1 MARRHLLRSQ
11 TGATLLIFLILLVMG
26 ALIYVVNSLG
36 PEAVEAARARKT
48 EAALAQARD
57 ALMGYALRYREAQA
71 AQTPPKPD
79 RPYGFLPMPDPGTSR
94 FNSGQ
99 QNPSCNTEGCAMD
112 FINGLFPGQQETI
125 IGRLPW
131 KTLGLPPIRDGYEEC
146 LWYAVSAHH
155 KSLEFD
161 PNVPMN
167 WDTLGHFD
175 IVVANGTNAL
185 NSALS
190 SAHDRPVAIVFA
202 PGPLLPGQDRSN
214 SASDIV
220 TTCHGNY
227 DVKNYLDPAVATAL
241 GGVTNYLGNI
251 NAASGITG
259 DSDPS
264 NDPDVPKPM
273 LTGGKVFELSGNFH
287 PSGCMDANCN
297 LLAND
302 RGLAISPDDLF
313 GTIRK
318 NANFRLDINSLL
330 DRMVGC
336 LRDQIKAG
344 AILPDAYGKVV
355 NSPTSCYTDATTPR
369 GYYSH
374 YKDMIFVTR
383 VASPPACET
392 NQANCFSVT
401 VDGISQTQC
410 VGALIFA
417 GQRDTVTNRCPD
429 SAPNKKQQRS
439 SAAERN
445 DVCNYLE
452 NPNLNSFQTSGN
464 TFSGDGLFARTGPF
478 QAKERDIVRCIPSS
492 ASFTAVASPALNV
505 PGLGQLVV
513 YDALTSTLI
522 LGRENVTTGN
532 GAPAGALFGCAWTP
546 EAHDLGNGVRSYF
559 QFKFRK
565 LGTSVGLNG
574 FTFVLADALKN
585 GLAACGAAGSHLG
598 YSGNNG
604 ITPPVNH
611 PKIAVEFDQNRNAG
625 FNEDLINPG
634 RNDPCGTTSCGGT
647 AGYSSHAAI
656 IYWGHQVAGL
666 DGVTLPNNDDN
677 VHGYPVTLPASHP
690 PPVNPPGGSAG
701 IAFVDMRGQSGG
713 DSHLFH
719 VRIDV
724 IPTRTLAPAAQ
735 DSSTSFVTKVW
746 IVPSATVTPQVI
758 EMQNTTNPVTSF
770 APTLQDTA
778 VLYDIPETGSF
789 CDASTLCPTGQACG
803 TDNVCYRQALKKM
816 RAGFTNSQRTTD
828 QEIMI
833 SNIITTW
840 LP

>member
-1 MARRHLLRSQ
+1 MARRHLLRPQ
-11 TGATLLIFLILLVMG
+11 TGAALLIFLILLVMG
-26 ALIYVVNSLG
+26 ALTYVVNNLT

-57 ALMGYALRYREAQA
+57 ALIGYALRYREAQA

-131 KTLGLPPIRDGYEEC
+131 KTLGLPPIRDGHEEC

-161 PNVPMN
+161 PNIPMN

-185 NSALS
+185 NSALA
-190 SAHDRPVAIVFA
+190 SAHERPVAIIFA
-202 PGPLLPGQDRSN
+202 PGPPLPGQDRSD
-214 SASDIV
+214 SATDSV
-220 TTCHGNY
+220 AACHGNY

-241 GGVTNYLGNI
+241 GGVTNYLANT
-251 NAASGITG
+251 NAASGVTG

-264 NDPDVPKPM
+264 NDPDAPKRM
-273 LTGGKVFELSGNFH
+273 LTGGKVFERGGNFH
-287 PSGCMDANCN
+287 ASGCVDANCT

-302 RGLAISPDDLF
+302 RGLAITADDLF
-313 GTIRK
+313 GAIRK

-336 LRDQIKAG
+336 LRDQIVASGPLAK
-344 AILPDAYGKVV
+344 GKIAD
-355 NSPTSCYTDATTPR
+355 SPTACYSANTHPR
-369 GYYSH
+369 GYYPH
-374 YKDMIFVTR
+374 WHEMIFTT
-383 VASPPACET
+383 APA
-392 NQANCFSVT
+392 T
-401 VDGISQTQC
+401 VNGTPC
-410 VGALIFA
+410 AGALLFS
-417 GQRDTVTNRCPD
+417 GQRGTGQPRITAVDKITP
-429 SAPNKKQQRS
+429 A
-439 SAAERN
+439 
-445 DVCNYLE
+445 NYLE
-452 NPNLNSFQTSGN
+452 GVNLTEYAAN
-464 TFSGDGLFARTGPF
+464 TNNFMGPDRFDRTGPA
-478 QAKERDIVRCIPSS
+478 QTAEQDVVRCIPTGS
-492 ASFTAVASPALNV
+492 SFTAVASPALT
-505 PGLGQLVV
+505 PLGFGQLVA
-513 YDALTSTLI
+513 YDPATSTLV

-546 EAHDLGNGVRSYF
+546 EAHDLGNGLRSYF

-585 GLAACGAAGSHLG
+585 GLYVCGAAGSHLG
-598 YSGNNG
+598 YSGSNG
-604 ITPPVNH
+604 VTPPVTY

-625 FNEDLINPG
+625 FNEDPFNPG

-656 IYWGHQVAGL
+656 LYWGHQTAGA
-666 DGVTLPNNDDN
+666 DGVTLPDNDDN
-677 VHGYPVTLPASHP
+677 VHGYPATLPASHP

-701 IAFVDMRGQSGG
+701 IAFVDLRGQSSG

-724 IPTRTLAPAAQ
+724 IPTRMPAPAAQ
-735 DSSTSFVTKVW
+735 DSRTTFVTKVW
-746 IVPSATVTPQVI
+746 IVPSATETPQVI

-778 VLYDIPETGSF
+778 VLYDVPETGSF
-789 CDASTLCPTGQACG
+789 CDAATPCPASQSCG
-803 TDNVCYRQALKKM
+803 TDNVCYRQALQKM
-816 RAGFTNSQRTTD
+816 RAGFTNSQRTSD
-828 QEIMI
+828 QEITI